1 MAAESAMALV
11 YSLLVGKEGAEGR
24 GSPFYLWER
33 VAGLEKPDRK
43 WMKRKVDI
51 LGLYRRKLKSVCRA
65 DVRNSE

>member
-1 MAAESAMALV
+1 M
-11 YSLLVGKEGAEGR
+11 
-24 GSPFYLWER
+24 R

-51 LGLYRRKLKSVCRA
+51 LGLYRRNLKSVCRA